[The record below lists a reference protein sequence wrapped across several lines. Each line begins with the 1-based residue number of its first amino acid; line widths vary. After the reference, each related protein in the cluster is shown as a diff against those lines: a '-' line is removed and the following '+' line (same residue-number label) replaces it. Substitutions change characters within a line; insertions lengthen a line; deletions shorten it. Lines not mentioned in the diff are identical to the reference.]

1 MSKKILPDVDE
12 DVKEALGIYGL
23 LKMNMTLKNILGYDE
38 LDEDLKQKLIF
49 IENESSKE
57 ISRGMNHG

>member
-12 DVKEALGIYGL
+12 DVKEALGIYSL

-38 LDEDLKQKLIF
+38 LDDDLKHKLQF
-49 IENESSKE
+49 IESETAKNMKGSD
-57 ISRGMNHG
+57 